1 MRPTAAQHPSAAE
14 VAAFA
19 LGKLDHSAAEWVGR
33 HLEECANGRAVAER
47 APADSVVNLLRG
59 AGAPGSATASF
70 QDAATGGSPAPP
82 PLDPAAL
89 PPELRDHPRYRIIRR
104 LGEGGMGVVY
114 QAEHRLMERL
124 VAVKVVSRAL
134 LGNPEAV
141 ELFNREV
148 RASAKLDHPHIVK
161 AYDAE
166 QAGDLQLLAME
177 YVEGRSLADVLAK
190 KGPLPVAYACQCVRQ
205 AALGLQHAHE
215 KGMVHRDLKPHN
227 LMLTLKGAVKILD
240 FGLAKVRSERVA
252 GQHATGAD
260 VVLGTPEYMAPEQ
273 ALNTKDADIRADIYA
288 LGCTLFHL
296 LTGRPPFAGET
307 PLAVVMAQMQAAPP
321 AVETLR
327 PDVPSELADL
337 VRRMLTKD
345 PARRPQTPKEVVDA
359 LAPFAKPARAATPPP
374 ASHPQ
379 AVPTPTPRPRRR
391 WLLPAAVAAG
401 LLLAGAGLWAG
412 GVFKVKTKAGT
423 IVLEDLPADAEVTV
437 DGEKATLTTDDGNTV
452 TIGVAAGK
460 KQRLEV
466 RKDGFT
472 TFGEEVEIAAGGRRT
487 VTVRLEPAAAPPGAA
502 GGGAVG
508 PKANPPAAAVLAPE
522 QSEWAGAGLLKGA
535 GIERPAGGTWTFTER
550 RGQAF
555 KALWRSGFGHKM
567 VFEGVLDPNG
577 RVTIHAREVLAP
589 EPKPRE
595 DVKGTGEVGTER
607 MTLVVEEPNSG
618 LTARIEFKRLPD
630 GGKGF
635 DFQGRWK
642 GFHRPNGWTGFRTV
656 TDDTNFTDF
665 NGARG
670 TWERDGGLIIVHFPN
685 GGREWLIIDPDRPNE
700 LNGSNGPQ
708 AVTWIRQ

>member
-1 MRPTAAQHPSAAE
+1 
-14 VAAFA
+14 
-19 LGKLDHSAAEWVGR
+19 
-33 HLEECANGRAVAER
+33 
-47 APADSVVNLLRG
+47 
-59 AGAPGSATASF
+59 
-70 QDAATGGSPAPP
+70 
-82 PLDPAAL
+82 
-89 PPELRDHPRYRIIRR
+89 
-104 LGEGGMGVVY
+104 
-114 QAEHRLMERL
+114 
-124 VAVKVVSRAL
+124 
-134 LGNPEAV
+134 
-141 ELFNREV
+141 
-148 RASAKLDHPHIVK
+148 
-161 AYDAE
+161 
-166 QAGDLQLLAME
+166 ME
-177 YVEGRSLADVLAK
+177 YVAGLSLADVVQK
-190 KGPLPVAYACQCVRQ
+190 KGPLPIAHACHYVRQ
-205 AALGLQHAHE
+205 AALALQHAHE
-215 KGMVHRDLKPHN
+215 KGMVHRDIKPHN
-227 LMLTLKGAVKILD
+227 LMLTPKGAVKVLD
-240 FGLAKVRSERVA
+240 FGLAKVRSEQAA
-252 GQHATGAD
+252 GKHATSAD

-273 ALNTKDADIRADIYA
+273 AVNTKGADIRADIYA

-296 LTGRPPFAGET
+296 LTGGPPFAGET

-321 AVETLR
+321 AVEALR
-327 PDVPSELADL
+327 PDVPADLADL

-345 PARRPQTPKEVVDA
+345 PARRPQTPKEVAEA
-359 LAPFAKPARAATPPP
+359 LLPFTKAAKPAATVAGVCDPDPP
-374 ASHPQ
+374 ATRVTDPGYKNE
-379 AVPTPTPRPRRR
+379 PTRRR
-391 WLLPAAVAAG
+391 WPIPAALAAG

-412 GVFKVKTKAGT
+412 GVFKVKTAAGT
-423 IVLEDLPADAEVTV
+423 IVLENLPDDAEVTV
-437 DGEKATLTTDDGNTV
+437 DGEKATLTTGDGNTV

-487 VTVRLEPAAAPPGAA
+487 ITVRLEPAAAKEA
-502 GGGAVG
+502 G
-508 PKANPPAAAVLAPE
+508 PAAAVLAPE

-535 GIERPAGGTWTFTER
+535 GIERPAGGTWAFTER

-577 RVTIHAREVLAP
+577 RVIIHAREVLAP

-630 GGKGF
+630 GGKAF

-685 GGREWLIIDPDRPNE
+685 GGREWLIIDPDQPNE